1 MKLSLFWSLA
11 TVAPLCAA
19 GQTPSYQHLPSLR
32 EQAALQDKWY
42 EERKEAIPALLKKHG
57 VDAWLVRPRL
67 TSHHLTHPSYR
78 THTHTHPAFQIS
90 QREYA
95 EETVF
100 WSLTSSFS
108 ARRRTTLVFFA
119 PSDEDPSLPN
129 SYAFIDNTPNVWDDV
144 RGLFARRNPSRI
156 AVNAHPEIAFA
167 SGMHAG
173 ELAAARRGLGDVWA
187 DRFVLD
193 AVPMLAVEYIGTQIS
208 ARLPWYRRMQET
220 AWAIIGEGFSERVIT
235 PGATTAKDVEWWM
248 REQIQSLNYTTWF
261 HPSVTIIK
269 PDTPW
274 GAAADENVV
283 DEAAAADEPIQY
295 GDLLHVD
302 FGVSALGM
310 NTDTQHLAYVLYP
323 GQASHDDVPQSF
335 KDGLSKGNRL
345 QDMTRKHMIPGNTG
359 NEILTAIRREMK
371 QEGLKG
377 KIYCHAI
384 GDWGHSAGTV
394 IGEYFV
400 FGNYTRSSLADW

>member
-1 MKLSLFWSLA
+1 MQSAKRPSPVFSRSTASTRGWYSSLPLPLSPLTTLSL
-11 TVAPLCAA
+11 T
-19 GQTPSYQHLPSLR
+19 
-32 EQAALQDKWY
+32 
-42 EERKEAIPALLKKHG
+42 
-57 VDAWLVRPRL
+57 RL
-67 TSHHLTHPSYR
+67 
-78 THTHTHPAFQIS
+78 QIS

-108 ARRRTTLVFFA
+108 ARRRTTMLFFA
-119 PSDEDPSLPN
+119 PSAADPSLPT
-129 SYAFIDNTPNVWDDV
+129 SYTLIDNTARLWDHV
-144 RGLFARRNPSRI
+144 RGLLARHDPARI
-156 AVNAHPEIAFA
+156 AVNAHPEISFA
-167 SGMHAG
+167 SGLHAG

-193 AVPMLAVEYIGTQIS
+193 EAPMLAVEYIGTQVA

-220 AWAIIGEGFSERVIT
+220 AWAIIGEGFSERVVT
-235 PGATTAKDVEWWM
+235 PGQTTARDVEWWM

-274 GAAADENVV
+274 GAAA
-283 DEAAAADEPIQY
+283 AARTKADEEEDHAPIQH

-323 GQASHDDVPQSF
+323 GQTSHDDDVPQGF
-335 KDGLSKGNRL
+335 RDGLEKGNRL
-345 QDMTRKHMIPGNTG
+345 QDMTRRHMRPGRTG
-359 NEILTAIRREMK
+359 NEILAAIRREMK
-371 QEGLKG
+371 DEGLEG

-394 IGEYFV
+394 IG
-400 FGNYTRSSLADW
+400 TSLYI